1 MPQTAAKENR
11 TLVLTNGLAYSAGFP
26 EPRPA
31 TVVVRHGHIAFLGS
45 EADAR
50 SLHPSCDDVLDCSGR
65 LIMPGF
71 IDTHIHPLIGIED
84 LIDCSL
90 ADLDTLDACLDRVRS
105 YAATSSR
112 TFVRGNGWA
121 YGLFPA
127 GAPHKSLL
135 DAIVPDQPVF
145 LKAVD
150 GHSAWVN
157 SKALEF
163 AGITA
168 STPDPES
175 GKIERDPKTGE
186 PTGVLREWPAMGLVF
201 GLLPKIGTDE
211 LKEGFRTFL
220 SMAARFGITAIH
232 DARAKERFMSIYTEF
247 ADRGELSVRLRTS
260 LFCDPKLGPEQ
271 VAGLEEM
278 RRHFLRP
285 GLRCSSVKVFLD
297 GVVEGR
303 TAFLVDPYADQPQT
317 LEKPD
322 PQDVGS
328 GPPASGWRNS
338 GEPIWNPDHLMQ
350 VAAAVDK
357 AGWQMHFHAVG
368 DGAVRLALDSIKH
381 AFEVNGRRDARHMI
395 AHCDL
400 INPADLDRFGQTG
413 SIANYSPSWFYR
425 DRNFSDITLPQLG
438 AERANRLYAIRD
450 LLDHGGGVACSSD
463 WPFGG
468 DYLTF
473 NPLDGIQTAVTR
485 KGVKAQDREE
495 LCPKQRV
502 DLKTMIDAYTLGSA
516 HAEFLDDQVGTLEAG
531 KKADLIILDRN
542 IFQEPVS
549 RISQAR
555 VLHTMVDGLTVW
567 SDW

>member
-1 MPQTAAKENR
+1 MLKTVAKNDR
-11 TLVLTNGLAYSAGFP
+11 TMVLTNGLVYSAGFP
-26 EPRPA
+26 GPRPA
-31 TVVVRHGHIAFLGS
+31 TIVVRHGHIAFLGS
-45 EADAR
+45 EAEAR

-90 ADLDTLDACLDRVRS
+90 ADLGTLDACLERVRS
-105 YAATSSR
+105 HAATSAR

-121 YGLFPA
+121 YGLFSA
-127 GAPHKSLL
+127 GGPHKSLL
-135 DAIVPDQPVF
+135 DAIVPEQPVF

-157 SKALEF
+157 SKALAL

-175 GKIERDPKTGE
+175 GKIERDPQTGE

-201 GLLPKIGTDE
+201 GLLPKIGPDE
-211 LKEGFRTFL
+211 LTEGFRTFL
-220 SMAARFGITAIH
+220 SMAAKFGITAIH
-232 DARAKERFMSIYTEF
+232 DARAKERFTSIYTDF
-247 ADRGELSVRLRTS
+247 ADREELTVRLRTS

-271 VAGLEEM
+271 VAGIEEM
-278 RRHFLRP
+278 RRQFLRP

-297 GVVEGR
+297 GVVEGH
-303 TAFLVDPYADQPQT
+303 TAFLVDPYADH
-317 LEKPD
+317 
-322 PQDVGS
+322 
-328 GPPASGWRNS
+328 PATR
-338 GEPIWNPDHLMQ
+338 GEPIWNPDHLLK
-350 VAAAVDK
+350 VAAAVDQ

-368 DGAVRLALDSIKH
+368 DGAVRLALDSVQH
-381 AFEVNGRRDARHMI
+381 AFQVNGRRDARHMI

-400 INPADLDRFGQTG
+400 IHPSDLDRFGQTG

-425 DRNFSDITLPQLG
+425 DRNFSDITFPQLG
-438 AERANRLYAIRD
+438 AERANRLYAVRD
-450 LLDHGGGVACSSD
+450 LLDHGGRVACSSD

-473 NPLDGIQTAVTR
+473 NPLEGIQTAVTR

-495 LCPKQRV
+495 LCPNQRAE
-502 DLKTMIDAYTLGSA
+502 LKTMIDAYTLGSA

-549 RISQAR
+549 SISQAR
-555 VLHTMVDGLTVW
+555 VLHTMVDGRTVW
-567 SDW
+567 SDWQ